1 MNTNTPI
8 TLESIPVLSWDAPTH
23 PSYERSKRWYIV
35 AGILVF
41 IAASYGIATASWSFA
56 IVCVLA
62 GGMYVLIHDH
72 KHANTHIELHDSGV
86 LLSGSFT
93 RWDELTGFWILHTPT
108 YSELRF
114 IQRRPR
120 MRMIIQTGTQD
131 LAQLR
136 MILGQRL
143 PELTQMKESILDI
156 LFRLCK
162 L

>member
-8 TLESIPVLSWDAPTH
+8 TLESVPVRSWDAPTH
-23 PSYERSKRWYIV
+23 PSYERTKRWYIT
-35 AGILVF
+35 AGIVVF
-41 IAASYGIATASWSFA
+41 IAATWGIFTGSWPFA

-62 GGMYVLIHDH
+62 GGMYALIHDH
-72 KHANTHIELHDSGV
+72 KHADTHIELHDSGV
-86 LLSGSFT
+86 LLGGTFT
-93 RWDELTGFWILHTPT
+93 RWDELSGFWILQTPQ

-114 IQRRPR
+114 VERRPR

-156 LFRLCK
+156 LLRLCK